1 MDKVSFEEIVSILAM
16 HGRPDLIADFKDSI
30 KIDAD
35 YKPPLRNDVDSLSDD
50 EGTATSE
57 SDYEVDVDSE
67 GFCSLK

>member
-1 MDKVSFEEIVSILAM
+1 MDKVSFEEIISILAM

>member
-16 HGRPDLIADFKDSI
+16 HGRPDLIADFKDSV
-30 KIDAD
+30 KIDED
-35 YKPPLRNDVDSLSDD
+35 YKPPLRNSNDSLSDD
-50 EGTATSE
+50 EGSAVSE

>member
-16 HGRPDLIADFKDSI
+16 HGRPDLIADFKESV

-35 YKPPLRNDVDSLSDD
+35 YKPPLRNSNDSLSDD
-50 EGTATSE
+50 EGSATSE
-57 SDYEVDVDSE
+57 SDYEVDVDSQ

>member
-1 MDKVSFEEIVSILAM
+1 MDKVSFEEIISILAM
-16 HGRPDLIADFKDSI
+16 HGRPDLIADFKDSV

>member
-16 HGRPDLIADFKDSI
+16 HGRPDLIADFKDSV

-35 YKPPLRNDVDSLSDD
+35 YKPPLRNNVDSLSDD
-50 EGTATSE
+50 EGSAAE
-57 SDYEVDVDSE
+57 EEAYEVYVDQR

>member
-1 MDKVSFEEIVSILAM
+1 MD
-16 HGRPDLIADFKDSI
+16 KDSI
-30 KIDAD
+30 KIDED